1 MTDAD
6 EAGRQLGL
14 SIASKLRNKDI
25 LWASYEYGKIYPH
38 DAKDAGDMTDEEIK
52 ACIKN
57 SVSDI
62 EYKSWTL

>member
-6 EAGRQLGL
+6 EAGRALGM
-14 SIASKLRNKDI
+14 SIANKLRNKDI

-38 DAKDAGDMTDEEIK
+38 DAKDVGDMTDEEIK

-57 SVSDI
+57 SVSDL
-62 EYKSWTL
+62 EYRSWSS